1 MYIAGRWVSLD
12 MVHTIFILW
21 AVAVA
26 LLGIVVWW
34 LSRPRAPKNSPKE
47 AVTRRRRGNR
57 RKR

>member
-12 MVHTIFILW
+12 MVNTIFILW
-21 AVAVA
+21 AVAAA
-26 LLGIVVWW
+26 LLGIVDWW
-34 LSRPRAPKNSPKE
+34 LSRPPAAKSSEKE